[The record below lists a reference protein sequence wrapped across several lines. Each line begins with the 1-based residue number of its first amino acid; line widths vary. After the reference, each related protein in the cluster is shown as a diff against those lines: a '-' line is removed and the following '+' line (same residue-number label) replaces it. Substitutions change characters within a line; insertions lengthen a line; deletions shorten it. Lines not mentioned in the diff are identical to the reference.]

1 MCRYCASLWPHLK
14 SFTAE
19 TRAVSRFNLISE
31 GASNVVGV
39 DTVWDE
45 WVENICIPKVPKQ
58 SQLWEH
64 LSKSPTAPP
73 NSLLLPNQHSVHG
86 PRSLV
91 PMWTSCPQPLFT
103 LLLLLCLIS
112 NLWKKSLLRV
122 WKGED
127 KIHDRKYGVS
137 CHCTAST
144 LSLDLYFT
152 VPLLIRVCY
161 AW

>member
-1 MCRYCASLWPHLK
+1 MV
-14 SFTAE
+14 FTAAKPQVICE
-19 TRAVSRFNLISE
+19 LRAIFCPFSTVARCADTVRVFGHMWNHSLQRPGLSQDIYTWASRFNLISE

-58 SQLWEH
+58 SQLWER

-91 PMWTSCPQPLFT
+91 PMWTSCPQPLST
-103 LLLLLCLIS
+103 LPLLLCLIS
-112 NLWKKSLLRV
+112 NLWKKISL
-122 WKGED
+122 KGVEG
-127 KIHDRKYGVS
+127 R
-137 CHCTAST
+137 
-144 LSLDLYFT
+144 
-152 VPLLIRVCY
+152 R
-161 AW
+161 

>member
-19 TRAVSRFNLISE
+19 ARAVSRFNLISE

-91 PMWTSCPQPLFT
+91 PMWTSCPRPLFT
-103 LLLLLCLIS
+103 LPLLLCLIS
-112 NLWKKSLLRV
+112 NLWKKISLKGVEGRRWDSWQKV
-122 WKGED
+122 W
-127 KIHDRKYGVS
+127 GVQPL
-137 CHCTAST
+137 H
-144 LSLDLYFT
+144 SLYS
-152 VPLLIRVCY
+152 VPWPLLHCPFTH
-161 AW
+161 